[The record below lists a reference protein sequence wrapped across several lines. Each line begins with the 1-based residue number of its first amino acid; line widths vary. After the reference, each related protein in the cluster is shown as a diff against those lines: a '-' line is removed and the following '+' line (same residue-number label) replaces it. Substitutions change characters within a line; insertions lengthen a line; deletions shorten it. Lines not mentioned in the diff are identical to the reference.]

1 MESIITIRK
10 SNLEDYKVLKEL
22 NFKID
27 FMHINMRSD
36 IIHNNISNL
45 TIEEYTKI
53 LYSNKKLYYV
63 AEYKNKIVG
72 FCLIRKCKYKNHP
85 SIVDM
90 SIIEIEKIYVL
101 EQYRHFGIAALLFE
115 QIDKYA
121 KSQSCKMIELSVW
134 GWNTEAIEF
143 YKHLGMNERYLRME
157 YKIL

>member
-63 AEYKNKIVG
+63 AEYKNKIV
-72 FCLIRKCKYKNHP
+72 IRKCKYKNHP

>member
-72 FCLIRKCKYKNHP
+72 FCLIRKCKYK
-85 SIVDM
+85 
-90 SIIEIEKIYVL
+90 IIL
-101 EQYRHFGIAALLFE
+101 Q
-115 QIDKYA
+115 
-121 KSQSCKMIELSVW
+121 
-134 GWNTEAIEF
+134 
-143 YKHLGMNERYLRME
+143 
-157 YKIL
+157 